1 MSVTAFCPGNTHLVA
16 HVAEGTASVEA
27 MARPRSPKGRARRT
41 QEQLAGEYPDAVCEL
56 DHTSEFE
63 LIVATILSAQATD
76 VGVNKATP
84 ALFERFPDAETLAE
98 AEPEEVEPYVST
110 IGLFRNKSKSLVGMA
125 RMLVDDYGGEV
136 PGAMPDLVR
145 LPGVGRK
152 TANVIRSVALGLPG
166 LPVDTHVTRLSN
178 LHGPTTETDPVKIE
192 MELNPMIPAAERGD
206 FSLRM
211 ILHGRRVCVARRP
224 RCEDCVLNDFCP
236 SSRV

>member
-1 MSVTAFCPGNTHLVA
+1 
-16 HVAEGTASVEA
+16 
-27 MARPRSPKGRARRT
+27 MARPRSPKGRAQRT
-41 QEQLAGEYPDAVCEL
+41 HERLAQEYPDAICEL
-56 DHTSEFE
+56 DHRNAFE

-84 ALFERFPDAETLAE
+84 ALFARFPDAETLAE
-98 AEPEEVEPYVST
+98 AEPEDVEPFVST

-125 RMLVDDYGGEV
+125 RMLVEEYGGEV
-136 PGAMPDLVR
+136 PAAMRDLVR

-152 TANVIRSVALGLPG
+152 TANVIRSVALDLPG

-178 LHGPTTETDPVKIE
+178 LLGLTTQTDAVKIE
-192 MELNPMIPAAERGD
+192 MELNPMIPATQRGE

-224 RCEDCVLNDFCP
+224 RCEDCALNDFCP